1 MTTSKPIFDP
11 TLIVKRLKV
20 TRGVHVV
27 YDETFH
33 QGVNVLIGENSSGK
47 STILNFLYYAL
58 GGDLRAW
65 SDKALLCDD
74 VWLEVS
80 LNGKLATLR
89 REISEMAQTPMSIF
103 GGPLTL
109 ASLAP
114 TSEWMRYPYSRFKNK
129 ESFSQALFRLL
140 NIPEAT
146 TDDTGTIT
154 IHQLLRLVYADQ
166 LSPVEDLFKS
176 NSFDK
181 RDVREAVGSLVIGA
195 YSNEIYRSRQRIRDK
210 ETLFKEASSEL
221 RSLRALLNSTD
232 QDVVNTD
239 WAIAERNK
247 LEVRRKGLLL
257 EISESETRPDTA
269 PDGDALT
276 IDAQTEVLK
285 RVQILQAQIAEDE
298 KELAALR
305 FSISDSTEYIA
316 SLERRLAELQ
326 EARDVSEHIEGII
339 FSACPACFAP
349 VSNLSGTDIEDTAD
363 EIASSPIIEPPQ
375 DDSKDIANTAGKI
388 VTEACPLC
396 KENMAARAESK
407 LVALINEASIQL
419 KQSKLL
425 QEKRREKFEA
435 AEQALMQ
442 SRKLWDKAATEYRT
456 VTALPTTQAQKR
468 IREMFRQLGY
478 LEREITDA
486 DRQLKMAQ
494 RVDEL
499 AAKKATLAA
508 NIQELKDLL
517 EALLAQQ
524 ATRTRHAHNMVE
536 AQVIELLRNDLERQD
551 SFQDPKM
558 VNFSFAG
565 NRITVDDATY
575 FSASSTAYLR
585 SAFLIGLF
593 AASLKDPKFR
603 HPRLIL
609 LDSLEDKGM
618 EPERVHNLQDLIVEI
633 SVNARPVHQIIFAT
647 SIPSPKLDA
656 DVQVGHFSTRKNGTL
671 RIS

>member
-1 MTTSKPIFDP
+1 MTIARPIFDP

-20 TRGVHVV
+20 TRGANVA
-27 YDETFH
+27 YDEAFH

-47 STILNFLYYAL
+47 STILNFIYYAL

-89 REISEMAQTPMSIF
+89 REISETAQSAMSIF
-103 GGPLTL
+103 GGPLKL
-109 ASLAP
+109 ADLAP
-114 TSEWMRYPYSRFKNK
+114 SSDWIRYPYSRSKNK

-154 IHQLLRLVYADQ
+154 VHQLLRLVYADQ

-176 NSFDK
+176 DSFDR

-195 YSNEIYRSRQRIRDK
+195 YSNEIYGARQKIRG
-210 ETLFKEASSEL
+210 EEASLKDATSEL
-221 RSLRALLNSTD
+221 RSLRAILNSTD
-232 QDVVNTD
+232 QEVVSTE
-239 WAIAERNK
+239 WALAARKK
-247 LEVRRKGLLL
+247 LETQRENLLRQ
-257 EISESETRPDTA
+257 ISNTETNPNAES
-269 PDGDALT
+269 GDDELT
-276 IDAQTEVLK
+276 IAAQTEASK
-285 RVQILQAQIAEDE
+285 RVQILQAQIAKDE
-298 KELAALR
+298 KTLAALQ
-305 FSISDSTEYIA
+305 FSISDSEQYIG
-316 SLERRLAELQ
+316 SLESRLTELQ
-326 EARDVSEHIEGII
+326 EARDVSEHIESIL
-339 FSACPACFAP
+339 FSACPACYVPISHITEDKIDKLSDEMSDTDTIP
-349 VSNLSGTDIEDTAD
+349 VRSERPDVS
-363 EIASSPIIEPPQ
+363 Q
-375 DDSKDIANTAGKI
+375 
-388 VTEACPLC
+388 VTCPLC
-396 KENMAARAESK
+396 KESVSERAENR

-425 QEKRREKFEA
+425 QEARQDRFEL
-435 AEQALMQ
+435 AEQALAK
-442 SRKLWDKAATEYRT
+442 SRKSWEEAATEYRS
-456 VTALPTTQAQKR
+456 VTALPTTNAQKQ
-468 IREMFRQLGY
+468 IREMFRKLGY
-478 LEREITDA
+478 IEREIADA

-499 AAKKATLAA
+499 ADKKADLAKS
-508 NIQELKDLL
+508 IQEFKDRL
-517 EALLAQQ
+517 EALLARQAKRTQQ
-524 ATRTRHAHNMVE
+524 AHNMVE
-536 AQVIELLRNDLERQD
+536 ANVIELLKNDLERQD
-551 SFQDPKM
+551 SFQNPKM

-593 AASLKDPKFR
+593 AASLKDPQFR

-618 EPERVHNLQDLIVEI
+618 EPERVHNLQDLIVGI
-633 SVNARPVHQIIFAT
+633 SEEARPAHQVIFAT
-647 SIPSPKLDA
+647 SIPSPKLDPKM
-656 DVQVGHFSTRKNGTL
+656 QVGHFSTRENGTL
-671 RIS
+671 NIS